1 MPVDITGYDEKL
13 VYEGPGIYN
22 AAGQRVC
29 SLHSESMQE
38 FILQQGDYILIETTD
53 EFENAM
59 EYVGKTPPEAIWTT
73 PEDDW
78 QDVVAPQ
85 IGTGRPNE

>member
-1 MPVDITGYDEKL
+1 MIRRATLE
-13 VYEGPGIYN
+13 
-22 AAGQRVC
+22 
-29 SLHSESMQE
+29 
-38 FILQQGDYILIETTD
+38 ILQDGETIFGSQTGGKYFVQ

-78 QDVVAPQ
+78 QDIVAPQ
-85 IGTGRPNE
+85 LGTGPGRD